1 MPEREFRTTERV
13 YETFSKI
20 QLQKR
25 PQSDTLGANLP
36 TMITSNIRRAL
47 ASLLLALML
56 TGYASLAM
64 AMETIFVSANK
75 KSGRYDGPIYVKLT
89 ASDPEAKIW
98 YTCKRNG
105 TPSDLLKYESPILLE
120 KSCALIYFAYVT
132 TELESKIERTDY
144 TILYSDDV
152 KLETHD
158 RELSLRNT
166 GTSTVDIGGWEVI
179 AGTGSITVPPGTTL
193 LPSTSYDIGNV
204 DPATYALKSPEGYT
218 KSQLDV
224 MVPPVLV
231 EKPVNKPA
239 IAKTPVKVAE
249 VPKPVV
255 AEAPADHTVTS
266 TGSAASEPPVTAI
279 APAPVASTPAVTATA
294 AETPKPLDDI
304 KASATETN
312 SKSTL
317 AVVIAVL
324 AVAVGAGVARSV
336 RGKQE

>member
-1 MPEREFRTTERV
+1 
-13 YETFSKI
+13 
-20 QLQKR
+20 
-25 PQSDTLGANLP
+25 
-36 TMITSNIRRAL
+36 
-47 ASLLLALML
+47 ML

-75 KSGRYDGPIYVKLT
+75 KAGRYDGPIYVKLT

-144 TILYSDDV
+144 TILYSDAV

-166 GTSTVDIGGWEVI
+166 GTDTVDIGGWEVI
-179 AGTGSITVPPGTTL
+179 AGTGSITVPAGTTL
-193 LPSTSYDIGNV
+193 LPSATYDIGNV

-224 MVPPVLV
+224 LVPPVLV
-231 EKPVNKPA
+231 EKPVNKPV
-239 IAKTPVKVAE
+239 IAKAPAKIAE
-249 VPKPVV
+249 MPKPVT
-255 AEAPADHTVTS
+255 AEIPVERTEES
-266 TGSAASEPPVTAI
+266 TGSVAAATPVTTI
-279 APAPVASTPAVTATA
+279 APAIPSPTTAAVTTAT
-294 AETPKPLDDI
+294 ETPKPQSDI
-304 KASATETN
+304 KASATEAD

-317 AVVIAVL
+317 AVVVAVL
-324 AVAVGAGVARSV
+324 TVAIGAGVARSV
-336 RGKQE
+336 RAKQE